1 MKLFANKS
9 FQHPVLR
16 PNNNDFRR
24 SNFSFKI
31 NPQIINSEVT
41 IDLVISNDVE
51 ELKNLIYD
59 NNLTYVVVITCRNT
73 YYKKTIKTHLS
84 ELNFQLSAND
94 LKGEVVFDVFCF
106 VKRQIDNFNS
116 VKLNSEYKGAN
127 LTINQNEIIA
137 QADSISITIDR
148 DAFQP
153 IANIFLMVIDQTIND
168 NEWEISLEDK
178 IKIHLSDR
186 TKNQIDQARNN
197 RKKKLILLNS
207 LYFSV
212 INYAIDKL
220 VTEGIENLDQSL
232 WARVINAKLINMF
245 GSDYIQIPVYVLS
258 SKLLNNP
265 LGKLIDMW
273 STESGD

>member
-16 PNNNDFRR
+16 PNNTDFKK

-31 NPQIINSEVT
+31 NPQIINSEIT
-41 IDLVISNDVE
+41 IELVISCDVADFE
-51 ELKNLIYD
+51 KLISD
-59 NNLTYVVVITCRNT
+59 NNLVYVVVVTCRNT
-73 YYKKTIKTHLS
+73 YYKKTIQTNLNA
-84 ELNFQLSAND
+84 LNFQLNAND
-94 LKGEVVFDVFCF
+94 LKGEVIFDVFCF
-106 VKRQIDNFNS
+106 VKNQIDNFNS
-116 VKLNSEYKGAN
+116 KKLNSEYDGAN
-127 LTINQNEIIA
+127 IIINQNEIIA
-137 QADSISITIDR
+137 QAESVSITIDR

-153 IANIFLMVIDQTIND
+153 IANIFLMVIDQTVND
-168 NEWEISLEDK
+168 SEWVISLEDK
-178 IKIHLSDR
+178 IKIHLSEK

-232 WARVINAKLINMF
+232 WARVLNSKLTNLF
-245 GSDYIQIPVYVLS
+245 GNDYNQMPVYVLS

-273 STESGD
+273 STENGD

>member
-73 YYKKTIKTHLS
+73 YYKKTIQTHLS

-232 WARVINAKLINMF
+232 WARVLNAKLINMF

-273 STESGD
+273 SNESGD